1 MKLKPGLQAV
11 GTLFN
16 PSEANSTKVVSMARE
31 FAKRRGL
38 RLEETTIN
46 TTSDVLMAA
55 QSLTLRNIGAFWIPT
70 DNTAAQAFAAIGI
83 TAKKAELPLAANEKE
98 QISAGA
104 LVAVGPSWKQ
114 VGAIAAEQAVRVL
127 RGEKPKD
134 IPFQNFVG
142 ATILINRT
150 VAKEIGFTFPPEIEA
165 LDGKDVPK
173 DWTGP

>member
-1 MKLKPGLQAV
+1 MYTHQTSKL
-11 GTLFN
+11 FY
-16 PSEANSTKVVSMARE
+16 
-31 FAKRRGL
+31 
-38 RLEETTIN
+38 
-46 TTSDVLMAA
+46 
-55 QSLTLRNIGAFWIPT
+55 
-70 DNTAAQAFAAIGI
+70 AFAAIGL
-83 TAKKAELPLAANEKE
+83 TAKKAGLPLAANEKE

-142 ATILINRT
+142 ATILLNRT
-150 VAKEIGFTFPPEIEA
+150 VAKEIGFTFPPEIEV

-173 DWTGP
+173 EWTSP